1 MKINYLFSG
10 VDKESGFNDKQSQY
24 LKKDVKNNSKIT
36 FIASLFD
43 DYERSDFHS
52 AKILQCFEK
61 IGINFKAYYV
71 IDNRKTKEDMK
82 DYINNSDVVYLMG
95 GSPFLQM
102 ESIKKYDLVDI
113 LKNRSGITIG
123 VSAGSMN
130 QANSVI
136 YKDDFMDNKIL
147 EYEGIGI
154 TDITIYPHLD
164 FANNDYMEELFE
176 VSKYREIVAL
186 PNESFIRIE
195 DGKVNY
201 IGDYYVVGNEKILK
215 KEVKK

>member
-10 VDKESGFNDKQSQY
+10 VNIDSGFYNKQIEY
-24 LKKDVKNNSKIT
+24 LQKDIKDNSTIT
-36 FIASLFD
+36 FIASTFD
-43 DYERSDFHS
+43 DW
-52 AKILQCFEK
+52 AKNNYYVEKTLNCFEK
-61 IGINFKAYYV
+61 IGVNFKRYYV
-71 IDNRKTKEDMK
+71 IDNRKTKEEMK
-82 DYINNSDVVYLMG
+82 EYITKSDVVYLMG

-113 LKNRSGITIG
+113 LKNRNGITIG

-130 QANSVI
+130 QANNVI

-147 EYEGIGI
+147 EYDGIGI

-164 FANNDYMEELFE
+164 FTNNDYMEELFE
-176 VSKYREIVAL
+176 VSKNKKIVAL

-195 DGKVNY
+195 NDIVNY
-201 IGDYYVVGNEKILK
+201 IGDYYIVGNEKILK
-215 KEVKK
+215 RK